1 MQRIYLDIAIYNPV
15 VKYIK
20 GSKRYLA
27 DPLSCD
33 CIGEKRD
40 GTDELEVLVLL
51 AMSDAAIST
60 LKNFTT
66 NDDESQQ
73 LIKIIYQGWPEN
85 RQNLCEN

>member
-1 MQRIYLDIAIYNPV
+1 MT
-15 VKYIK
+15 
-20 GSKRYLA
+20 
-27 DPLSCD
+27 
-33 CIGEKRD
+33 IGKKCD
-40 GTDELEVLVLL
+40 GTDKLEVLVLL
-51 AMSDAAIST
+51 AMSDGAIST